1 MKKYSLDDLPELFNV
16 LKGDM
21 SLVGPRPVL
30 IRAIPSKNQIRIKRH
45 AVRPGMTGWSQI
57 HGHKQLTWEEKFKLD
72 LYYIEHQS
80 LAFDLKI
87 IGITILQLFG
97 VHRI

>member
-1 MKKYSLDDLPELFNV
+1 
-16 LKGDM
+16 
-21 SLVGPRPVL
+21 
-30 IRAIPSKNQIRIKRH
+30 
-45 AVRPGMTGWSQI
+45 
-57 HGHKQLTWEEKFKLD
+57 D